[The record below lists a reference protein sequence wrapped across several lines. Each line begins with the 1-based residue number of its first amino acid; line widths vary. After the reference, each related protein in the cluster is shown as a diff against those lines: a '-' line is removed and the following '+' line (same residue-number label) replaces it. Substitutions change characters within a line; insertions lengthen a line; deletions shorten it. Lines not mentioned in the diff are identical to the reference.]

1 AMLRKVYLVGG
12 HVTPFVGKG
21 YPNFQKGAK
30 GLKEYFAESIQGAF
44 QKTGV
49 KAESIDRIYVGNFAG
64 ELFNSQGHL
73 GAAVAAA
80 HPALLY
86 RPSMRVEAACASGGL
101 ACAEA
106 VRAIKSGDDCVMA
119 VGVEVQTEADAR
131 TGGTYL
137 ARAADFNRQSS
148 IDDFTFPAL
157 FARRA
162 KAYLTKYPDVQM
174 ADLAGV
180 GVKAYSNGNKNPLA
194 HMHAIQ
200 LPPEKAVAGKEFL
213 QNADLKPFVQH
224 THCSQVS
231 DGGAAAIFMSEEGLK
246 RSGLNEQSAVEIVA
260 SDYGVGD
267 LWSDPADLTVMDTTK
282 AVVTRMLA
290 SAGVSPSD
298 LEVAEVHD
306 CFAIAE
312 VLMYEAIG
320 LAGPGK
326 GTELLKSGA
335 TSLTGKIPV
344 NTGGGLI
351 SFGHPVGATGVKQ
364 VLEIYRQMKGL
375 CGDYQMSRTP
385 QLGLTVNMGGD
396 DRTSAAMLLRNTSLT
411 SKL

>member
-1 AMLRKVYLVGG
+1 
-12 HVTPFVGKG
+12 
-21 YPNFQKGAK
+21 
-30 GLKEYFAESIQGAF
+30 
-44 QKTGV
+44 
-49 KAESIDRIYVGNFAG
+49 
-64 ELFNSQGHL
+64 
-73 GAAVAAA
+73 
-80 HPALLY
+80 
-86 RPSMRVEAACASGGL
+86 
-101 ACAEA
+101 
-106 VRAIKSGDDCVMA
+106 
-119 VGVEVQTEADAR
+119 
-131 TGGTYL
+131 
-137 ARAADFNRQSS
+137 
-148 IDDFTFPAL
+148 
-157 FARRA
+157 
-162 KAYLTKYPDVQM
+162 M

-326 GTELLKSGA
+326 GTELLKSG
-335 TSLTGKIPV
+335 
-344 NTGGGLI
+344 GGLI

-385 QLGLTVNMGGD
+385 QLGLTVNMGEL
-396 DRTSAAMLLRNTSLT
+396 SRNSI
-411 SKL
+411 

>member
-1 AMLRKVYLVGG
+1 MLRKVYLVGG

-44 QKTGV
+44 KKTGI
-49 KAESIDRIYVGNFAG
+49 KADAVDRIYVGNFAG

-80 HPALLY
+80 DPALLY

-106 VRAIKSGDDCVMA
+106 VRAVCAGDDCVMA

-137 ARAADFNRQSS
+137 ARAADFNRQSG

-162 KAYLTKYPDVQM
+162 KAYLTKYPDVKM
-174 ADLAGV
+174 ADLAAV
-180 GVKAYSNGNKNPLA
+180 GIKAYSNGNKNPLA

-213 QNADLKPFVQH
+213 QNEELKPFVQH

-246 RSGLNEQSAVEIVA
+246 KYGLNHQSAVEIVA

-267 LWSDPADLTVMDTTK
+267 LWSDPLDLTVMDTTK
-282 AVVTRMLA
+282 TVVSRMLA
-290 SAGVSPSD
+290 TAGVRPGD
-298 LEVAEVHD
+298 LDVAEVHD

-312 VLMYEAIG
+312 ILMYEAIG
-320 LAGPGK
+320 LAEPGK
-326 GTELLKSGA
+326 GTELVKSGA
-335 TSLTGKIPV
+335 TSLEGRIPV

-364 VLEIYRQMKGL
+364 VLEVYRQMKGL
-375 CGDYQMSRTP
+375 CGDYQMPRTP
-385 QLGLTVNMGGD
+385 QLGLAVNMGGD
-396 DRTSAAMLLRNTSLT
+396 DRTSAAMLLRNTSPA